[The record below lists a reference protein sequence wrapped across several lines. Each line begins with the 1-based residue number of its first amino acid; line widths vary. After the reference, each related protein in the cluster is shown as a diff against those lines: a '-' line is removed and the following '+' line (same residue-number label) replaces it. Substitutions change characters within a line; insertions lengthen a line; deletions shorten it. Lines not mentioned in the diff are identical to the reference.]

1 MLIGAGVLV
10 LLAIIFSLVD
20 ARSAHGRWKIGV
32 TACSLVGG
40 VLLAIWVNSQT
51 TLSLGGYFGMKLAEG
66 AVRAVDFI
74 MVAVMFF
81 LACFGLSML
90 IGGFI
95 SPLKKEEKYNN
106 SVLKLILFGF
116 FALIGAVCL
125 VYFLFVAAGHLIKGG
140 SSALGGF
147 VMIIAGAVY
156 LLIGIGGIA
165 QWNSRR
171 KRISREKTEQKAAAA
186 AEAVAEQPAEKP
198 AEDAHTEH
206 MQ

>member
-1 MLIGAGVLV
+1 MSTYHK
-10 LLAIIFSLVD
+10 SLP
-20 ARSAHGRWKIGV
+20 S
-32 TACSLVGG
+32 
-40 VLLAIWVNSQT
+40 
-51 TLSLGGYFGMKLAEG
+51 
-66 AVRAVDFI
+66 
-74 MVAVMFF
+74 
-81 LACFGLSML
+81 
-90 IGGFI
+90 
-95 SPLKKEEKYNN
+95 
-106 SVLKLILFGF
+106 FGF